1 MRKLIH
7 IALLFIL
14 PALFTSCEKI
24 KGIFDVEEKTTL
36 EGWLM
41 IDVDEPVQKSTN
53 GFDFYEEV
61 DVSPLDDE
69 DIAEY
74 EENIKKI
81 KVTKVIATVKDV
93 NKEGVEFEKGTTITV
108 KGSTEVTWTLLEP
121 WTIVVGDEILLGD
134 DVNVKIYKSVTK
146 MLTDLETLTVIAD
159 GTCNQTGVFVTLVVG
174 IDVKVTANPL

>member
-1 MRKLIH
+1 MKKLVN
-7 IALLFIL
+7 IALLFML
-14 PALFTSCEKI
+14 PAMFTSCEKI
-24 KGIFDVEEKTTL
+24 KGIFDVEIDTNL

-41 IDVDEPVQKSTN
+41 IDVDEPVQKTTN

-61 DVSPLDDE
+61 PVSPLDDE

-74 EENIKKI
+74 EKNIKKI
-81 KVTKVIATVKDV
+81 KVSKVVATIKDV
-93 NKEGVEFEKGTTITV
+93 NKEGVVFEKGTKIIV
-108 KGSTEVTWTLLEP
+108 KGSTVVTWELLEP
-121 WTIVVGDEILLGD
+121 WPIVVEDKIVLGD
-134 DVNVKIYKSVTK
+134 DVSVEIYKKVTK

>member
-1 MRKLIH
+1 MKKLVN
-7 IALLFIL
+7 IALLFML
-14 PALFTSCEKI
+14 PVLFTSCEKI
-24 KGIFDVEEKTTL
+24 KGIFDVEVKTTL
-36 EGWLM
+36 EGWLV

-61 DVSPLDDE
+61 PVSPLDDE

-81 KVTKVIATVKDV
+81 KVTKIVATIEDV
-93 NKEGVEFEKGTTITV
+93 NKEGVEFEKGTRITV
-108 KGSTEVTWTLLEP
+108 KGSTEVTWELLEP
-121 WTIVVGDEILLGD
+121 WTIVVGDEIVLGD
-134 DVNVKIYKSVTK
+134 DVSVEIYKKVTK

-159 GTCNQTGVFVTLVVG
+159 GTCNQTGVYVTLVVG